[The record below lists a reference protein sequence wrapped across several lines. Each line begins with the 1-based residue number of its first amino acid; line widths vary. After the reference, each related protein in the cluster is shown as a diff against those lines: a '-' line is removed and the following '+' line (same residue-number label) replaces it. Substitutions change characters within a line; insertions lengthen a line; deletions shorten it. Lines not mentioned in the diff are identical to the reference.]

1 MADVRLKIA
10 LAGNPNSGKTTL
22 FNALTGSN
30 QYVGNWPGVTVEKK
44 EGKLKKHPDVIIED
58 LPGIYSLSPYT
69 LEEVVSRNYLIGE
82 HPDAILNIVDG
93 TNLERNLYLTTQLLE
108 IGVPVVIAVNMMDLV
123 NKSEDKIDID
133 ALSKKLG
140 CPIVEISALKEKG
153 IMEAAEAAIKAA
165 EAKSHNPVHKFDDK
179 IETALST
186 ITDTVLTDIS
196 AEQKRW
202 YAVKVFE
209 RDDKILAKL
218 NFDESK
224 KADVEKVIADVE
236 KELDDDAESIITNAR
251 YNYITEILKGS
262 YTKQNAG
269 KLSVSDKIDN
279 IVTNRW
285 LGLPIFA
292 VVMFIVYY
300 VSIQTFG
307 TGATDWV
314 NDGLFGDGWFWFGMG
329 REEFNEDSGTY
340 SADQEARQAFI
351 DEAVEKGYIT
361 TSEDDEGETEI
372 TVLNSDQLEG
382 LTVSAEIHNDE
393 GDIEETRQVTYADY
407 EKYSDEEE
415 PEAASYGPWQDGLP
429 VVLGNFLTSIN
440 CAEWLQ
446 SLILDG
452 IVAGVGAVLGF
463 LPQML
468 VLFFFLAF
476 LEGCG
481 YMARIAFVMDRIF
494 RKFGLSGK
502 SFIPMLIGTG
512 CGVPGVMASRTIE
525 NERDRRMTVITTTFI
540 PCSAKLPVIAL
551 IAGAFFDK
559 SGLVATSAYFLGIAA
574 IVISGITLKK
584 TKMFAGEP
592 APFVMELPAYHW
604 PTPSNIL
611 HSMWERGSSF
621 VKKAGTIILLATVLV
636 WFLQSY
642 GFTADGFGAVEQSE
656 SILAVIGNTI
666 KVIFVP
672 LGWGDWRAAVAA
684 ITGLIAKE
692 NVVGTMGVL
701 YGAGEVAENGWQIFT
716 SMANAFNNNAIAG
729 YSFLAF
735 NLLCAPCFAAIG
747 AIRREMN
754 NGKWTWFAIAYQC
767 GLAYVIALIIYQ
779 VGSAVTG
786 NIHPIG
792 LAVAIVCIVAII
804 WGLVR
809 PGYKEK

>member
-1 MADVRLKIA
+1 MANERLKIA

-108 IGVPVVIAVNMMDLV
+108 IGVPVVVAVNMMDLV
-123 NKSEDKIDID
+123 KKADDKIDI
-133 ALSKKLG
+133 AVLSEKLG
-140 CPIVEISALKEKG
+140 CKIVEISALKETG
-153 IMEAAEAAIKAA
+153 IMEAAEAAIAAA
-165 EAKSHNPVHKFDDK
+165 ETKSATAIHKYEDK
-179 IETALST
+179 IEAALSK
-186 ITDTVLTDIS
+186 ISDSVLTDVP
-196 AEQKRW
+196 ADQKRW
-202 YAVKVFE
+202 YAIKVFE
-209 RDDKILAKL
+209 RDEKVLARL
-218 NFDESK
+218 NLNESK
-224 KADVEKVIADVE
+224 MAEVETIVSAVEKD
-236 KELDDDAESIITNAR
+236 LDDDAESIITNAR
-251 YNYITEILKGS
+251 YTFITETLNGI

-292 VVMFIVYY
+292 VVMFIVYF

-314 NDGLFGDGWFWFGMG
+314 NDGLFGDGWFWFGLG
-329 REEFNEDSGTY
+329 RAEFDEDSGAY
-340 SADQEARQAFI
+340 KADQEANQAFI
-351 DEAVEKGYIT
+351 DEAIEKGYISS
-361 TSEDDEGETEI
+361 SENDEGETEI
-372 TVLNSDQLEG
+372 TVLKPEQLEN
-382 LTVSAEIHNDE
+382 LVVSADIHNDE
-393 GDIEETRQVTYADY
+393 GDVEETREVTYSDY
-407 EKYSDEEE
+407 EIYSAEEE
-415 PEAASYGPWQDGLP
+415 PEAATYGPWQDGLP
-429 VVLGNFLTSIN
+429 TVIGNFLKSIEV
-440 CAEWLQ
+440 ADWLQ
-446 SLILDG
+446 SLILNG

-481 YMARIAFVMDRIF
+481 YMARIAFVMDRVF

-525 NERDRRMTVITTTFI
+525 NERDRRMTVMTTTFI

-551 IAGAFFDK
+551 IAGAFFQK

-584 TKMFAGEP
+584 TKMFAGDP

-636 WFLQSY
+636 WFMQSY
-642 GFTADGFGAVEQSE
+642 GFTENGFGAVEQSE
-656 SILAVIGNTI
+656 SMLAAIGNAI
-666 KVIFVP
+666 KFIFIP
-672 LGWGDWRAAVAA
+672 LGWGDWRAAVAS
-684 ITGLIAKE
+684 ITGLVAKE

-701 YGAGEVAENGWQIFT
+701 YGAGEVAENGWQIFK
-716 SMANAFNNNAIAG
+716 SMANAFNNNPVAG

-735 NLLCAPCFAAIG
+735 NLLCAPCLAAIG

-767 GLAYVIALIIYQ
+767 SLAYVIALIIYQ

-792 LAVAIVCIVAII
+792 LVVAIVLIAAII